1 MKLRKLTLKNFRCYP
16 ELTIEFPSQVTVMV
30 AANGEGKT
38 SILDSLRIAFW
49 PFVSQFD
56 LSRTAYNDPANA
68 IQIDDIHAVR
78 ADSSQGRIINEMAR
92 QLPCEIAV
100 ECEFNNQ
107 IHSWMRFRKSEA
119 KRTKTLDDNGVANI
133 KKQAK
138 TLQGNVRNLQE
149 TPLDLPLFGYYGT
162 GRLWQHKRLT
172 QSKKNATDKES
183 QKVRTFA
190 YRDCLDPASSY
201 REFEEWFISVYKTAR
216 EEQIHALEQGQQL
229 SLQETPY
236 FSLIKVI
243 QDAIN
248 TVLEP
253 VGWHDLEFS
262 QMFDESLVLK
272 NKNKGKFKVAQLSDG
287 IKNMLGLVADI
298 AYRCVLLNGHLN
310 KDAAKKTQ
318 GESVNNS
325 V

>member
-100 ECEFNNQ
+100 ECEFNSQ
-107 IHSWMRFRKSEA
+107 THSWMRFRKSEA
-119 KRTKTLDDNGVANI
+119 KRTKTLDDKGVANI

-138 TLQGNVRNLQE
+138 TLQGNV
-149 TPLDLPLFGYYGT
+149 
-162 GRLWQHKRLT
+162 
-172 QSKKNATDKES
+172 
-183 QKVRTFA
+183 
-190 YRDCLDPASSY
+190 
-201 REFEEWFISVYKTAR
+201 
-216 EEQIHALEQGQQL
+216 
-229 SLQETPY
+229 
-236 FSLIKVI
+236 
-243 QDAIN
+243 
-248 TVLEP
+248 
-253 VGWHDLEFS
+253 
-262 QMFDESLVLK
+262 
-272 NKNKGKFKVAQLSDG
+272 
-287 IKNMLGLVADI
+287 
-298 AYRCVLLNGHLN
+298 
-310 KDAAKKTQ
+310 
-318 GESVNNS
+318 
-325 V
+325 